1 MFVLLQHE
9 TGDGLHWDFM
19 IEVPGRELLPTW
31 RLAEN
36 PIGRA
41 GEIAAEP
48 IGEHRRR
55 YLDYE
60 GDISGG
66 RGRVRRVDRGE
77 ADVIEFGPH
86 RLTARLHGR
95 SLSGVVRI
103 ETVGDQ
109 AKWGLCND
117 STEGAA
123 GRIKAD

>member
-19 IEVPGRELLPTW
+19 IEVPGREFLPTW

-48 IGEHRRR
+48 IGEHRRL

-60 GDISGG
+60 GDIGGG
-66 RGRVRRVDRGE
+66 RGRVRCVDRGE
-77 ADVIEFGPH
+77 ADVIEFASD
-86 RLTARLHGR
+86 RLTARLRGR
-95 SLSGVVRI
+95 SLNGVFRI
-103 ETVGDQ
+103 ETVGEQ
-109 AKWGLCND
+109 AKWGPCDD
-117 STEGAA
+117 STEGVG